1 MNEPDTKP
9 APAPKA
15 APAPAKPKTAK
26 PDPKLEAIREEIRK
40 SSATHTQPAP
50 REFYKRTGKFAQE

>member
-1 MNEPDTKP
+1 MNDTDTQP

-15 APAPAKPKTAK
+15 APAKPKAAK
-26 PDPKLEAIREEIRK
+26 TDPKLEAIREEIRK

-50 REFYKRTGKFAQE
+50 REFHKRTGKFAPKE